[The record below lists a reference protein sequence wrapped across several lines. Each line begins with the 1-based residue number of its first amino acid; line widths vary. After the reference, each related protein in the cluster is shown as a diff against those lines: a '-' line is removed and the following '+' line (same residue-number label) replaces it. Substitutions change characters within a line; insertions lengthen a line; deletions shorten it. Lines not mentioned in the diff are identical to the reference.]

1 MQTVTVTQYVTI
13 TVDRFIVGPS
23 PTTYLSTSAPA
34 ATKGNNVGNNF
45 AASSAAQA
53 ASGVAGVTST
63 YGAATPVSTGSYDSP
78 DSPDTPDTPDT
89 PDSPDSADDGYG
101 NIEDCE
107 EDEEEEIPE
116 EEDEDEWECTEEEVD
131 DEGVIVDVSEYYNS
145 TDCQAILS
153 LNATDANATFVD
165 LMAWCSNITASE
177 VPISATSETFP
188 SATESVI
195 AEPTV
200 WTSEASAAS
209 DVATAASSTESWWA
223 EATPASSSES
233 ASTETESASAEAVT
247 SYVDVYATEY
257 VQPSA
262 SASSSADAA
271 EATEA
276 TEGESLSRRLTNG
289 FRRVRRS
296 HVGRN
301 AFV

>member
-1 MQTVTVTQYVTI
+1 VTI

-23 PTTYLSTSAPA
+23 DAATTYLSTSAPA
-34 ATKGNNVGNNF
+34 ATNGGNVGNNF

-53 ASGVAGVTST
+53 ASGAAGVTST
-63 YGAATPVSTGSYDSP
+63 YGASAPVSTGSYDSP

-107 EDEEEEIPE
+107 EEEEEEIPE
-116 EEDEDEWECTEEEVD
+116 DEDEDDEEWECTEEEIDSEGETVD
-131 DEGVIVDVSEYYNS
+131 ISEYYNS

-153 LNATDANATFVD
+153 LNATDANATYVD
-165 LMAWCSNITASE
+165 LIAWCTNITS
-177 VPISATSETFP
+177 SAIPDSNTTDVFP
-188 SATESVI
+188 SATEPAV
-195 AEPTV
+195 AEPSV
-200 WTSEASAAS
+200 WAS
-209 DVATAASSTESWWA
+209 DASSFESASASSTESWSA
-223 EATPASSSES
+223 ESTPASSSES
-233 ASTETESASAEAVT
+233 VSAESTSESASPEAVT

-262 SASSSADAA
+262 SASSTADVA
-271 EATEA
+271 EA
-276 TEGESLSRRLTNG
+276 TEGETLSRRLANG

-301 AFV
+301 SFV